1 MSAGQIDHHQGFAWT
16 HWIIGNLGNQGDIL
30 TRLPAGNQLPSI
42 RDRKKLDRLFHRNDA
57 SRPAAVA
64 QVWKEKFNSRRGP
77 QSGNQS
83 NVDLAVLDSTGKV
96 VHCFGGFSPRN
107 TGRRDALA
115 NFAAREISG

>member
-1 MSAGQIDHHQGFAWT
+1 MTSWHG
-16 HWIIGNLGNQGDIL
+16 
-30 TRLPAGNQLPSI
+30 
-42 RDRKKLDRLFHRNDA
+42 HRNDA
-57 SRPAAVA
+57 NIPAAVA

-96 VHCFGGFSPRN
+96 VHWFNAFSQRN

-115 NFAAREISG
+115 NFTAREIQRTLPQLNLRDVPERTNALKLPDLDQSRGIRVFVRLMDDRMSVP